1 MALAMIFLRS
11 SLEMV
16 KMDLED
22 LDYVEM
28 GAIGWILLVVA
39 TVVAKMETTN
49 LLR

>member
-16 KMDLED
+16 KVDLED

-28 GAIGWILLVVA
+28 GAIGCILSVLIIVV
-39 TVVAKMETTN
+39 VEMETADS
-49 LLR
+49 LR